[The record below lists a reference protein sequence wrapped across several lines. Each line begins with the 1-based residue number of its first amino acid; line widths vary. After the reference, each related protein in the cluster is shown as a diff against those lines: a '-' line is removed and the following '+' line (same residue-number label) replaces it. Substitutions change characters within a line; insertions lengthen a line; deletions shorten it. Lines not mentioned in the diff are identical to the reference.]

1 MPLKMTI
8 EPQDW
13 FMIGNTKVMNI
24 HPDQAKILIDG
35 SAPVL
40 RGAHF
45 LETDQADTAAK
56 QVYLAVQRLYLGL
69 TEAMTEYQVAE
80 SALLRESPAA
90 EPVVRKA
97 SKQIARGSVY
107 GALREYRNLIETN

>member
-13 FMIGNTKVMNI
+13 FMIGNTKVINV
-24 HPDQAKILIDG
+24 HPVQAKILIDG

-40 RGAHF
+40 RGSHF
-45 LETDQADTAAK
+45 LEEGQADTAAK
-56 QVYLAVQRLYLGL
+56 RVYLAVQRLYLGQPK
-69 TEAMTEYQVAE
+69 AISEYQVAE

-90 EPVVRKA
+90 EPIVRKA
-97 SKQIARGSVY
+97 SKQIASGSVY
-107 GALREYRNLIETN
+107 GALREYRNLIENT